1 MRISDWSSD
10 VCSSDLIVGDRRSV
24 LEAVLVSRFQRNAL
38 AIAADSSSELVGVD
52 CLAKQVG
59 RVEVL
64 AHIGR
69 DNGLAGVVDDS
80 FLHDGAGKLR
90 ASDLRRLELCLAELE
105 SAAWRDRVCRAV

>member
-1 MRISDWSSD
+1 MMFCFSS
-10 VCSSDLIVGDRRSV
+10 RRRHKMCALVTGVQTCALPIV

-80 FLHDGAGKLR
+80 FLHR
-90 ASDLRRLELCLAELE
+90 SEERLVGSEF
-105 SAAWRDRVCRAV
+105 DRTY